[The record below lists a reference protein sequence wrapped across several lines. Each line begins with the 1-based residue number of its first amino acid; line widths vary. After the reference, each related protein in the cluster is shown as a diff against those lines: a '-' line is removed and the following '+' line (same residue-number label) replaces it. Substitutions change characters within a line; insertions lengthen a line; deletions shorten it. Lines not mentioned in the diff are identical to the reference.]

1 MNKRILITGATGQLG
16 RSVVEEL
23 QPHFNI
29 LSTARKIPVETLTAC
44 PVVEMDISNK
54 SIVQQVVSKHEPDVL
69 IHLAAMTNVDG
80 CEREKEKAW
89 DINVKGTE
97 HLLQVI
103 SGSETRI
110 IFISTDYVFDGEYGP
125 YGVDAKPSPINYYGK
140 SKLAAENAIRG
151 GRNAWVILRT
161 NVLYGAGGSPA
172 SFVRWVTESL
182 KIGNEIRVVDD
193 QYGNPTWT
201 GSLAESIKLLIVLNS
216 EGLFHYGGA
225 DFISRHQFAL
235 IIAETYNLDQSLIK
249 KISTEELGQLAK
261 RPLQSGLTTNKIE
274 ETVGIRTYGIGY
286 CLRKVKEGVVA

>member
-29 LSTARKIPVETLTAC
+29 LSTARIIPVETLTAC

-97 HLLQVI
+97 HLLQAI

-110 IFISTDYVFDGEYGP
+110 IFISTDYVFDGENGP

-201 GSLAESIKLLIVLNS
+201 GSLAESVKLLIVLNS

-235 IIAETYNLDQSLIK
+235 KIAVTYNLDQSLIK

-286 CLRKVKEGVVA
+286 CLRKVKEGVVT

>member
-54 SIVQQVVSKHEPDVL
+54 SIVQQVVSKYEPDVL

-97 HLLQVI
+97 HLLQAI

-110 IFISTDYVFDGEYGP
+110 IFISTDYVFDGENGP
-125 YGVDAKPSPINYYGK
+125 YGVDSKPSPINYYGK

-235 IIAETYNLDQSLIK
+235 KIAVTYNLDQSLIK
-249 KISTEELGQLAK
+249 KISTEELDQLAK

>member
-97 HLLQVI
+97 HLLQAI

-110 IFISTDYVFDGEYGP
+110 IFISTDYVFDGENGP

-161 NVLYGAGGSPA
+161 NVLYGACGSPA

-235 IIAETYNLDQSLIK
+235 KIAVTYNLDQSLIK

-286 CLRKVKEGVVA
+286 CLRKVKEGVVT

>member
-29 LSTARKIPVETLTAC
+29 LSTARKIPVKTLTAC

-97 HLLQVI
+97 HLLQAI

-110 IFISTDYVFDGEYGP
+110 IFISTDYVFDGENGP

-235 IIAETYNLDQSLIK
+235 KIAVTYNLDQSLIK

-286 CLRKVKEGVVA
+286 CLRKVKEGIVA

>member
-97 HLLQVI
+97 HLLQAI

-110 IFISTDYVFDGEYGP
+110 IFISTDYVFDGENGP

-182 KIGNEIRVVDD
+182 KIGNEIRGVDD

-201 GSLAESIKLLIVLNS
+201 GSLAESVKLLIVLNS

-235 IIAETYNLDQSLIK
+235 KIAETYNLDQSLIK

-286 CLRKVKEGVVA
+286 CLRKIKEGVVT

>member
-235 IIAETYNLDQSLIK
+235 KVAEIYNLDQSLIK

>member
-29 LSTARKIPVETLTAC
+29 LSTARKIPVKTLTAC

-97 HLLQVI
+97 HLLQAI

-110 IFISTDYVFDGEYGP
+110 IFISTDYVFDGENGP

-201 GSLAESIKLLIVLNS
+201 GSLAESVKLLIVLNS

-235 IIAETYNLDQSLIK
+235 KIAVTYNLDQSLIK

-286 CLRKVKEGVVA
+286 CLRKVKEGVVT

>member
-1 MNKRILITGATGQLG
+1 
-16 RSVVEEL
+16 
-23 QPHFNI
+23 
-29 LSTARKIPVETLTAC
+29 
-44 PVVEMDISNK
+44 MDISNK

-110 IFISTDYVFDGEYGP
+110 IFISTDYVFDGENGP

-235 IIAETYNLDQSLIK
+235 KIAETYNLDQSLIK

>member
-110 IFISTDYVFDGEYGP
+110 IFISTDYVFDGENGP

-182 KIGNEIRVVDD
+182 RIGNEIRVVDD

-235 IIAETYNLDQSLIK
+235 KIAVTYNLDQSLIK
-249 KISTEELGQLAK
+249 KISTEEVGQLAK

>member
-110 IFISTDYVFDGEYGP
+110 IFISTDYVFDGENGP

-201 GSLAESIKLLIVLNS
+201 GSLAESVKLLIVLNS

-235 IIAETYNLDQSLIK
+235 KIAVTYNLDQSLIK

-286 CLRKVKEGVVA
+286 CLRKVKEGVVT

>member
-1 MNKRILITGATGQLG
+1 MRKRILITGTSGQLG
-16 RSVVEEL
+16 NAVLNEFQDYEILAVDLIPTAIQSRSIEFKSLDITKKDEVKSVIQSFKPEI
-23 QPHFNI
+23 I
-29 LSTARKIPVETLTAC
+29 L
-44 PVVEMDISNK
+44 N
-54 SIVQQVVSKHEPDVL
+54 
-69 IHLAAMTNVDG
+69 LAAMTDVDA
-80 CEREKEKAW
+80 CEENPELAEE
-89 DINVKGTE
+89 INSNCLNYFLDEFRGTFV
-97 HLLQVI
+97 Q
-103 SGSETRI
+103 
-110 IFISTDYVFDGEYGP
+110 ISTDYVFDGENGP
-125 YGVDAKPSPINYYGK
+125 YGVDSKPSPINYYGK

-235 IIAETYNLDQSLIK
+235 KVAETYNLDQSLIK

>member
-23 QPHFNI
+23 QPYFNI

-97 HLLQVI
+97 HLLQAI

-286 CLRKVKEGVVA
+286 CLRKVKEGVVT

>member
-110 IFISTDYVFDGEYGP
+110 IFISTDYVFDGENGP

-201 GSLAESIKLLIVLNS
+201 GSLAESVKLLIVLNS

-235 IIAETYNLDQSLIK
+235 KIAVTYNLDQSLIK

-286 CLRKVKEGVVA
+286 CLRKVKEGIVA

>member
-16 RSVVEEL
+16 RSIVEEL

-29 LSTARKIPVETLTAC
+29 LSTARKIPVETLTTC

-89 DINVKGTE
+89 NINVKGTE
-97 HLLQVI
+97 HLLQAI

-110 IFISTDYVFDGEYGP
+110 IFISTDYVFDGENGP

-201 GSLAESIKLLIVLNS
+201 GSLAESVKLLIVLNS

-235 IIAETYNLDQSLIK
+235 KIAVTYNLDQSLIK

-261 RPLQSGLTTNKIE
+261 RPLKSGLTTNKIE

-286 CLRKVKEGVVA
+286 CLRKVKEGVVT